1 MSDSKQAPVHERWAL
16 FRFAVVGT
24 LLAAPPARGEL
35 AAELE
40 RLAKREWK
48 HPVTGKPTRFAVS
61 TIERWFP
68 EARGARQ
75 DPVNVLRR
83 KVRKDA
89 GQQGS
94 MGHALRQALL
104 VQHTGHP
111 NWSAQLHYDNLVALA
126 ESERELAPVPS
137 YSTVRRYMRAH
148 GLNRLNRRRR
158 LTSKKT
164 AGAQLAQERLEKR
177 EVRSYEAEYVG
188 GLWHWDFHEGS
199 RKVLTPR
206 GEWVKAL
213 LFGVLDDRSRLACH
227 LQWYLSENAA
237 NNAHGLCQAFQKR
250 GLPRAGMSDNGGAM
264 TAAEITEGLA
274 RVGVVHE
281 TTLPYSP
288 YQNGKQ
294 ESFWAQV
301 EGRLLAMLDDVPDLT
316 LKMLNQATQAWVER
330 EYNRKRH
337 SEINEAPAA
346 RWLAGPDVLRPSP
359 DSAALRLAFTC
370 SQMRKQRRTDG
381 TVSIGARRFKVPSPY
396 RHLQRI
402 RVPTATVSH
411 LQHRSRTRLQLQRNF
426 RSGRWTMNYGCSGAS
441 ILTCN
446 TRTMRTISRFC
457 AARMVSAVIGR
468 AVTSRL
474 VAEASV
480 VAQRVHQ
487 PPLAG
492 GARVTLTATRG
503 RQYRP
508 AVVMAGE
515 VSKPHDHLFR
525 SGLVPHAHSW
535 RNRGS
540 SQV

>member
-1 MSDSKQAPVHERWAL
+1 MSGSKQAPVHERWAH

-40 RLAKREWK
+40 RLAKREWE
-48 HPVTGKPTRFAVS
+48 HPVTGEPTRFAVS
-61 TIERWFP
+61 TIERWFL

-75 DPVNVLRR
+75 DPVSVLRR
-83 KVRKDA
+83 KVRNDA

-94 MGHALRQALL
+94 MGQALRQALL
-104 VQHTGHP
+104 AQHSGHP

-137 YSTVRRYMRAH
+137 YSTVRRYLRAH
-148 GLNRLNRRRR
+148 GLNRRRR
-158 LTSKKT
+158 LTSKHT

-188 GLWHWDFHEGS
+188 GLWHWDYHEGS

-237 NNAHGLCQAFQKR
+237 NTAHGLWQAFQKR

-274 RVGVVHE
+274 RLAVAHE
-281 TTLPYSP
+281 TTLPFSP

-294 ESFWAQV
+294 ESFWAQI
-301 EGRLLAMLDDVPDLT
+301 EGRPLAMLEDVPDLT
-316 LKMLNQATQAWVER
+316 LAMLNQATQAWVEL

-346 RWLAGPDVLRPSP
+346 RWLAGPEVLRPSP

-370 SQMRKQRRTDG
+370 SQMRKQRRSDG
-381 TVSIGARRFKVPSPY
+381 TVSILGHRFEIPARF

-402 RVPTATVSH
+402 GVRYA
-411 LQHRSRTRLQLQRNF
+411 
-426 RSGRWTMNYGCSGAS
+426 RWDLA
-441 ILTCN
+441 I
-446 TRTMRTISRFC
+446 
-457 AARMVSAVIGR
+457 
-468 AVTSRL
+468 
-474 VAEASV
+474 
-480 VAQRVHQ
+480 VHQ
-487 PPLAG
+487 VDEHTGTVLCRLYPQDKTANASGL
-492 GARVTLTATRG
+492 RRTLE
-503 RQYRP
+503 P
-508 AVVMAGE
+508 VSNEPVGE
-515 VSKPHDHLFR
+515 VAPARGMAPLLQKLLTEQAQT
-525 SGLVPHAHSW
+525 GLPPAYLPKDEGDNS
-535 RNRGS
+535 
-540 SQV
+540 